1 MKRIWS
7 GVCVACLVL
16 VAVMGCRAGAPIYD
30 IKDTAI
36 PNSIEHSLSL
46 ANVTR
51 SITAAAAKHGW
62 EMRVEKPGH
71 IVATLHLREHE
82 TVVDILYDTKSYSIL
97 YNSSQNLQYN
107 EKNRTIHKN
116 YNSWIRNL
124 NVSIQRELGGAGK
137 PN

>member
-116 YNSWIRNL
+116 YNSWIQKL